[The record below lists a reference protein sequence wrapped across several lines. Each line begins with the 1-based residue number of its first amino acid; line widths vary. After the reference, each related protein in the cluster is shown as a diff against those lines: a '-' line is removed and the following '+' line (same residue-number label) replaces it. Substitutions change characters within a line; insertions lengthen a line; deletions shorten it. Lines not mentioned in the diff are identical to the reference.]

1 MAFRGERFVL
11 DLDDDEE
18 QSGPVIDPQD
28 PSSFSIPGM
37 IGEIR
42 ERSPTVAPAPP
53 KPPTSGFP
61 AHRRRAKPS
70 AFKQRREAASTAPQP
85 SASTSGPVDERTE
98 IGQENSRHLAAMSE
112 DQIQAER
119 EELMETMDTSLLER
133 FLRRARIDSPE
144 EQPSAPRPR
153 PAAASPPQTTKE
165 TTPPR
170 EDTGPKPTPK
180 PTSNTESDS
189 RGQQNK
195 STASLDDRGPTH
207 IPEDMHPAS
216 EFPTDGAV
224 HFPTPPNQS
233 SNMPN
238 LDPSSP
244 SFLSDLQT
252 HYFPNISHDPS
263 VLSWLKTPSAEA
275 DAPDANS
282 AYHPASDA
290 QAVHPA
296 NLRFSLR
303 GTVLSPSTSLALPT
317 TLGLHHHGND
327 PHAAGYTIPELAI
340 LSRSSFP
347 AQRCIAWQVLGR
359 ILFRLGK
366 GELGERGSTLVEGL
380 WAVIEKERV
389 VPGMLAEADG
399 ASSAGTKRAGKEQKQ
414 DQGPSGVNSGIGRH
428 ASATAWAV
436 EGVWLWQSG
445 GGGDRGI
452 LKEGELRSQ

>member
-1 MAFRGERFVL
+1 M
-11 DLDDDEE
+11 
-18 QSGPVIDPQD
+18 
-28 PSSFSIPGM
+28 
-37 IGEIR
+37 
-42 ERSPTVAPAPP
+42 
-53 KPPTSGFP
+53 
-61 AHRRRAKPS
+61 S
-70 AFKQRREAASTAPQP
+70 A
-85 SASTSGPVDERTE
+85 
-98 IGQENSRHLAAMSE
+98 

-119 EELMETMDTSLLER
+119 DELMESMDTSLLER

-144 EQPSAPRPR
+144 ESTTPRPG
-153 PAAASPPQTTKE
+153 PSTTSPPQTARSKE
-165 TTPPR
+165 ISPPR
-170 EDTGPKPTPK
+170 QEPASELTASSSRSQDT
-180 PTSNTESDS
+180 
-189 RGQQNK
+189 
-195 STASLDDRGPTH
+195 STAQLDDRAPTTL
-207 IPEDMHPAS
+207 PEDLYPAS

-224 HFPTPPNQS
+224 HFPTPPSQS
-233 SNMPN
+233 ATMPN

-244 SFLSDLQT
+244 SFISDLQT

-263 VLSWLKTPSAEA
+263 VLSWLKAPSAEA
-275 DAPDANS
+275 DAPDAAS
-282 AYHPASDA
+282 PYHPASDA

-303 GTVLSPSTSLALPT
+303 GTILSPSTSLALPT

-366 GELGERGSTLVEGL
+366 GEFGERGSTLVEGL
-380 WAVIEKERV
+380 WSVIEKERIV
-389 VPGMLAEADG
+389 AGMLTEAG
-399 ASSAGTKRAGKEQKQ
+399 GESSDTKRAGNERKGA
-414 DQGPSGVNSGIGRH
+414 QGPSGGNSGIGRH

-445 GGGDRGI
+445 GGGDRGV